1 MKKSDE
7 TPTTIV
13 PEQTECSENIDV
25 HSQGNIYIYNKIYI
39 MYNDN
44 IFFHKTK

>member
-25 HSQGNIYIYNKIYI
+25 HSQGNICIMIIYVYIKI
-39 MYNDN
+39 NS
-44 IFFHKTK
+44 